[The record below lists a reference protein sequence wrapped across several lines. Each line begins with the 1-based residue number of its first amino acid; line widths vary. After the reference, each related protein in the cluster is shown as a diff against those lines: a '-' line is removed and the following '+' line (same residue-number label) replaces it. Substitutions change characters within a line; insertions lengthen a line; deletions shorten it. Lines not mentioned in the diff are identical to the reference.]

1 MRKEQFDVNGMS
13 CSACSARV
21 EKTVSKLAGVRQVT
35 VNLLKNSM
43 TVDFDEQVT
52 NSEIICAAV
61 KKAGYSAAPK
71 NAKTPAKQDSELRA
85 PQQEIRQMKT
95 RLIISL
101 IFTIPL
107 FYISMGH
114 MFGWPLPSIFH
125 GTENALVFAFS
136 QFLLVIPVVFVN
148 FKFYRG
154 GYRALFKGAPN
165 MDSLIAIGSSAAA
178 IYGIYAIY
186 RIGYALGHGQMAIAE
201 QFSMDLYFESAA
213 MILTLITLGKFFE
226 ARAKGRTSDA
236 ISKLLNLAPKT
247 ATVIRAGAEAVIPVE
262 EVISGDIIIVK
273 AGESVPVD
281 GIITEGQGTI
291 DESALTG
298 ESIPV
303 EKQAGGQ
310 VIGGTVNKAGY
321 FQMQATKVGD
331 DTTLAQIVRLVDEAT
346 SSKAPIA
353 KLADK
358 ISGIFVPVVI
368 SIAIAA
374 AVIWLLV
381 GEGPE
386 FALAISISV
395 LVISCPCAL
404 GLATPTAIM
413 VGTGG
418 GAANGILIKSAEAL
432 ESAHNITT
440 VVLDKTGTVT
450 EGKPAVTDIYPVG
463 NTDEIELLT
472 IAASI
477 EKKSEHPLAEAIID
491 AANQKAVQLT
501 SVDNFLQIPG
511 QGLSVT
517 IGGQPYYAGNTK
529 LMAAQGIDVAAVDA
543 ISQEFAQGG
552 KTALY
557 FASQEGLF
565 GIIAVADVVK
575 ATSRQAVAELKAL
588 NVKVVMLT
596 GDNKQTATAIGQQV
610 GIDEVIAEVLPQD
623 KERVVRELQ
632 QKGEKVAMVGDGVN
646 DAPALARAEVGIAIG
661 AGTDIAIESANIV
674 LMKSDLLDVAAAI
687 QLSRAVM
694 RNIRQN
700 LFWAFFY
707 NSIGIPVAAGVF
719 FPAWGLTLN
728 PMIAAAAMSL
738 SSVCVVSNALRLRFF
753 KPTWHNA
760 DVTPTPASQP
770 TESESPEL
778 QTQEQNAT
786 IDISNNIADNNND
799 NDTVNNIANNN
810 DIEKEGAIIMKKTLT
825 IEGMSCSHCTAA
837 VEKALSCIPGV
848 RSVKVD
854 LDRKSAVVEAVEGVT
869 LIELEKAVT
878 DAGYEVKNIS

>member
-1 MRKEQFDVNGMS
+1 MRKQQFDVGGMS
-13 CSACSARV
+13 CAACSARV
-21 EKTVSKLAGVRQVT
+21 EKAVSRLEGVQEVA

-43 TVDFDEQVT
+43 TVSFDEQIT
-52 NSEIICAAV
+52 DNAIICEAV
-61 KKAGYSAAPK
+61 KKAGYSATPK
-71 NAKTPAKQDSELRA
+71 NSKPQNDKTKGPSA
-85 PQQEIRQMKT
+85 PEQEIQQMKT

-107 FYISMGH
+107 FYLSMGH
-114 MFGWPLPSIFH
+114 MFGWPLPGIFL
-125 GTENALVFAFS
+125 GTQNALIFAFS

-148 FKFYRG
+148 FKFYRV
-154 GYRALFKGAPN
+154 GYKALFHGSPN

-186 RIGYALGHGQMAIAE
+186 RIGYALGLGDMAMAE

-226 ARAKGRTSDA
+226 ARAKGRTSEA
-236 ISKLLNLAPKT
+236 ITKLLNLAPKT
-247 ATVIRAGAEAVIPVE
+247 ATVIRNGVESIIPLE

-281 GIITEGQGTI
+281 GMITEGQGTL

-303 EKQAGGQ
+303 EKQTGQ
-310 VIGGTVNKAGY
+310 EVIGGTVNKAGY

-331 DTTLAQIVRLVDEAT
+331 DTTLAQIVHLVDEAT

-368 SIAIAA
+368 SIAVLAA
-374 AVIWLLV
+374 IIWLLV
-381 GEGPE
+381 GQGAE
-386 FALAISISV
+386 FALSIAISV

-413 VGTGG
+413 VGTGK

-450 EGKPAVTDIYPVG
+450 EGKPAVTDIYPSG
-463 NTDEIELLT
+463 QISEDQLLA
-472 IAASI
+472 IAAAI
-477 EKKSEHPLAEAIID
+477 EKKSEHPLAEAILVEANKRGLSLAD
-491 AANQKAVQLT
+491 AE
-501 SVDNFLQIPG
+501 NFQQIPG

-517 IGGQPYYAGNTK
+517 IDGKPYYAGNTRM
-529 LMAAQGIDVAAVDA
+529 MADKNISTAEVAA
-543 ISQEFAQGG
+543 ISQSLAQEG

-557 FASQEGLF
+557 FANDKNLL

-575 ATSRQAVAELKAL
+575 PTSRQAVAELKAL
-588 NVKVVMLT
+588 KVKVVMLT
-596 GDNKQTATAIGQQV
+596 GDNQQTASAIGQQV

-623 KERVVRELQ
+623 KERVIRELQ
-632 QKGEKVAMVGDGVN
+632 DKGEKVAMVGDGVN

-661 AGTDIAIESANIV
+661 AGTDIAIESADIV

-719 FPAWGLTLN
+719 FTAWGLTLN

-738 SSVCVVSNALRLRFF
+738 SSVCVVSNALRLRLF
-753 KPTWHNA
+753 KPTWHSLSDTENTTPLSSSGPVPSITQQLPENSINT
-760 DVTPTPASQP
+760 VTVS
-770 TESESPEL
+770 SDK
-778 QTQEQNAT
+778 
-786 IDISNNIADNNND
+786 I
-799 NDTVNNIANNN
+799 V
-810 DIEKEGAIIMKKTLT
+810 IEKGEKIMQKTIK
-825 IEGMSCSHCTAA
+825 IEGMCCSHCSSA
-837 VEKALSCIPGV
+837 VEKALANISGV
-848 RSVKVD
+848 ISAKVD
-854 LDRKSAVVEAVEGVT
+854 LESKKAVVEAADTVSDEM
-869 LIELEKAVT
+869 LRQAVI
-878 DAGYEVKNIS
+878 DAGYEVTEIN